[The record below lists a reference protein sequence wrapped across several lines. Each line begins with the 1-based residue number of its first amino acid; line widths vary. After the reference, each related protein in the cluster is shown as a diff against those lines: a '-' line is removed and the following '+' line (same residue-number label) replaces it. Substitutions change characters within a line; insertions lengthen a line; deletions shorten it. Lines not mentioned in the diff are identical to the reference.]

1 MIRFLA
7 RRIVSGVVVLW
18 VVSVAVFALFFIAPN
33 DVAQKL
39 AGKDATP
46 QTVADVSRRLGLN
59 RPVIDQY
66 LTFLGHLIHGNLG
79 YSFYNSEPVTS
90 LIGNRIAVTLSLT
103 LGGAVLWLLIGI
115 VSGVLAAT
123 HPRSLIDRSATFFA
137 VLFYSLPTFLLGL
150 ILLYVLFFRLHLAGI
165 GFFPG
170 SGYVGISDP
179 LQWARHLIL
188 PWIAVALTT
197 AATYTRLTRAG
208 MLEVL
213 SEDYIRTAR
222 AKGVPERTITYR
234 HALRAALTAVV
245 TQLGIDVGVLLGGAV
260 VTENVFGLPGLGQ
273 LAIQSVTQQDLPVI
287 IGIVMLGAFF
297 IVVAN
302 LLVDI
307 FYAFL
312 DPRVRIN

>member
-18 VVSVAVFALFFIAPN
+18 VVSVAVFALFFLTPN

-39 AGKDATP
+39 AGRDATP

-66 LTFLGHLIHGNLG
+66 LTFLDRLIHGNLG
-79 YSFYNSEPVTS
+79 YSFYNSEPVTQ
-90 LIGNRIAVTLSLT
+90 LIGSRIGVTLSLT
-103 LGGAVLWLLIGI
+103 IGGAVLWLLIGLS
-115 VSGVLAAT
+115 SGVLAAT
-123 HPRSLIDRSATFFA
+123 HPRTLIDRSTTFFA

-150 ILLYVLFFRLHLAGI
+150 ILLYVFFFRFHLAGI

-170 SGYVGISDP
+170 SGYVPISDP
-179 LQWARHLIL
+179 LEWARHLIL

-213 SEDYIRTAR
+213 SEDYVRTAR

-245 TQLGIDVGVLLGGAV
+245 TQLGIDVGVLLGGAI

-287 IGIVMLGAFF
+287 IGIVMLGALF
-297 IVVAN
+297 IVIAN

-307 FYAFL
+307 FYAVL
-312 DPRVRIN
+312 DPRVRIH